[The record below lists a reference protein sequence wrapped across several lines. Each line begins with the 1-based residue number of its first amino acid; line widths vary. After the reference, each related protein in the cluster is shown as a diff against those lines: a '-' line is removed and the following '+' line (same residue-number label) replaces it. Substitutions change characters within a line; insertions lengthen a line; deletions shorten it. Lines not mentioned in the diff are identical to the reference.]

1 MKFDLTIGNPPYH
14 RGIDL
19 RIHNAFQ
26 ECASPCGR
34 IVFVHPAMFLLS
46 HKYNVKNT
54 LSTYIDES
62 KLESVHIFDG
72 NNVFNVG
79 LGVPVA
85 ITRWNVAKQNSGIE
99 VKDDL
104 FTNST
109 YTCNPYEIHMY
120 GGKYGWLKNWLESN
134 VDYKTNGSVGTHG
147 RHFPTSDRFI
157 VLPTGYGGGPQII
170 AKNTERMD
178 VYLGKDKNYESGYRN
193 VFSFDTDIER
203 TNFINYLKTKC
214 VRFILSMS
222 KANQMMFRGELNQIP
237 WMDFT
242 KPYSDKAL
250 CAMWNVDSDLWK
262 FIDSTISDTYDDYN
276 YDGFYINKEMA

>member
-19 RIHNAFQ
+19 RIHNALQ
-26 ECASPCGR
+26 ECVSPCGR

-54 LSTYIDES
+54 LAAYIDES
-62 KLESVHIFDG
+62 KFESVHIFDG
-72 NNVFNVG
+72 NEVFNVG
-79 LGVPVA
+79 LGVSVA
-85 ITRWNVAKQNSGIE
+85 VTRWDAAKVDSDIE
-99 VKDDL
+99 VRDDL
-104 FTNST
+104 YTNST
-109 YTCNPYEIHMY
+109 YKCQPCEIHMY
-120 GGKYGWLKNWLESN
+120 GGKYAWLKNWLESN

-147 RHFPTSDRFI
+147 KHVPTSEVFI

-178 VYLGKDKNYESGYRN
+178 VYLGKGKDYESGYRN
-193 VFSFDTDIER
+193 VFSFDTETER
-203 TNFINYLKTKC
+203 ANFVNYLKTKC

-242 KPYSDKAL
+242 KPYSDQSL
-250 CAMWNVDSDLWK
+250 REIWNIDDEVWA
-262 FIDSTISDTYDDYN
+262 FIDQTISATYDDYN
-276 YDGFYINKEMA
+276 YDGFYTKGN